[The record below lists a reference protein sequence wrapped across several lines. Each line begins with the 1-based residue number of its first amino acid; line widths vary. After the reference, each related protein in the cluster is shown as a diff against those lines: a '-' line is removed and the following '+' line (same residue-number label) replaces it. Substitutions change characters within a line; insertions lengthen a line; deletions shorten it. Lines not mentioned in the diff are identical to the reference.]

1 MATIS
6 YPTATLI
13 DNYLGLASASNVGT
27 DLGSTRNEP
36 GFTIRDISTMPRVNS
51 VYGTPAPGSIIGVDY
66 PCLITP
72 DAKDIEDG
80 CSKGTIIIIGQDPRR
95 GKSDRWYKKPQQHFS
110 APKADAF
117 TFPNDVLFGLPW
129 AVNVA
134 GYPHVQAI
142 SHYLVDLLLKDGYS
156 IYFSDIFK
164 LYNSELGRDNYS
176 KCMKNQAEATDA
188 FNLLHDEFKT
198 INPCKVLLFGQ
209 KTFSQFQKFQE
220 TVSITYAINDGN
232 WVKHPAA
239 HNWDKG
245 KADDVSKAHYY
256 HIII

>member
-1 MATIS
+1 MLK
-6 YPTATLI
+6 TLKT
-13 DNYLGLASASNVGT
+13 DAPKGLSLLLARIHAEASRTVGT
-27 DLGSTRNEP
+27 
-36 GFTIRDISTMPRVNS
+36 
-51 VYGTPAPGSIIGVDY
+51 
-66 PCLITP
+66 
-72 DAKDIEDG
+72 
-80 CSKGTIIIIGQDPRR
+80 IGQNSTSPL
-95 GKSDRWYKKPQQHFS
+95 PN
-110 APKADAF
+110 ANPF
-117 TFPNDVLFGLPW
+117 TFPNDVIFGLPW

-134 GYPHVQAI
+134 GYPHVQVI
-142 SHYLVDLLLKDGYS
+142 SRHLVDLLLKDGYS

-188 FNLLHDEFKT
+188 FNLLHDELKT

-239 HNWDKG
+239 HWGKG
-245 KADDVSKAHYY
+245 FNDMIKAQYY
-256 HIII
+256 HSII